1 MIHFNETLKSLHFR
15 GKFSF
20 LINFNNSRIKLR
32 QTQSW
37 SVFLLLLQPLL
48 NVIKT
53 VLLLYKVVQHL
64 QQIAVTQRL
73 SKGLA
78 W

>member
-20 LINFNNSRIKLR
+20 LINFNNSRIKLT